1 MIRKKYFEGKISM
14 MIAEKIRYT
23 MNEQIK
29 HELESFYLYLSM
41 TAYFHSQNLDG
52 MAHWMR
58 CQAHEEMIHAMKFY
72 DHILDRGGVITL
84 LDLKQIKTTWK
95 KPLDAWQDAYEHEKF
110 ITGKIVELTKI
121 SREENDYISEP
132 LLSWF
137 LNEQIEE
144 EKSTDKVSRD
154 LVMVEN
160 SKEGILMLDRELAT
174 RVFTAGSPID
184 PAAYNI
190 VA

>member
-1 MIRKKYFEGKISM
+1 
-14 MIAEKIRYT
+14 MIADKTRNA

-41 TAYFHSQNLDG
+41 TAYFHAQNLDG

-95 KPLDAWQDAYEHEKF
+95 KPLEAWQDAYEHEKF
-110 ITGKIVELTKI
+110 ITNKIFELTKI
-121 SREENDYISEP
+121 SREENDYTSEP

-144 EKSTDKVSRD
+144 EKNTDKVSRD
-154 LVMVEN
+154 LATVEN

-174 RVFTAGSPID
+174 RIFPAGSPLD
-184 PAAYNI
+184 PTAYN
-190 VA
+190 VAV

>member
-1 MIRKKYFEGKISM
+1 MIGKKVRD
-14 MIAEKIRYT
+14 A
-23 MNEQIK
+23 MNEQVK
-29 HELESFYLYLSM
+29 HELESFYIYLSM
-41 TAYFHSQNLDG
+41 VAYFHSQNLDG

-58 CQAHEEMIHAMKFY
+58 CQAHEEMIHAMKFF
-72 DHILDRGGVITL
+72 DHIIDRGASVKL

-95 KPLDAWQDAYEHEKF
+95 TPLEAWQDAYEHEKF
-110 ITGKIVELTKI
+110 ITAKINNLTKI
-121 SREENDYISEP
+121 SREENDYTSEP

-144 EKSTDKVSRD
+144 EKNTEKVARE
-154 LVMVEN
+154 LAMVEN

-174 RVFTAGSPID
+174 RVFPVGSPLD
-184 PAAYNI
+184 PAAYNV

>member
-1 MIRKKYFEGKISM
+1 MIE
-14 MIAEKIRYT
+14 EKIRNA

-29 HELESFYLYLSM
+29 HEMESFYIYLSM
-41 TAYFHSQNLDG
+41 TAYFHAQNLDG

-72 DHILDRGGVITL
+72 DHILDRGGAVTL

-95 KPLDAWQDAYEHEKF
+95 KPLEAWQDAYEHEKF
-110 ITGKIVELTKI
+110 ITEKIKNITKI
-121 SREENDYISEP
+121 SREENDYTSEP

-144 EKSTDKVSRD
+144 EKNTEKVSRE
-154 LVMVEN
+154 LAMVEN

-174 RVFTAGSPID
+174 RIFTAGSPLD
-184 PAAYNI
+184 PAAYNV

>member
-1 MIRKKYFEGKISM
+1 
-14 MIAEKIRYT
+14 MIADKTRNA

-41 TAYFHSQNLDG
+41 TAYFHAQNLDG

-72 DHILDRGGVITL
+72 DHILDRGNQVTL
-84 LDLKQIKTTWK
+84 LDLKQVKTTWK

-110 ITGKIVELTKI
+110 ITGKIVNITKI
-121 SREENDYISEP
+121 SREENDYTSEP

-144 EKSTDKVSRD
+144 EKNTDKVFRD
-154 LVMVEN
+154 LAMVEN
-160 SKEGILMLDRELAT
+160 SKEGILMLDRELAA
-174 RVFTAGSPID
+174 RVFTAGSPLD
-184 PAAYNI
+184 PTTYK
-190 VA
+190 VAV